1 MRLAGD
7 AVPSKVNSYPVYT
20 CMYVRNQHGVP
31 APSAPAAV
39 PASGKPVLRS
49 VFFDY
54 DDDTVM
60 AERRGKFLSLTNQE
74 GLLFMRQRGYEHVQ
88 KMAAEGKLDCI
99 REAAQHNAAG

>member
-1 MRLAGD
+1 MPSRQLGLYLRLQ
-7 AVPSKVNSYPVYT
+7 KKT
-20 CMYVRNQHGVP
+20 RCVRP
-31 APSAPAAV
+31 
-39 PASGKPVLRS
+39 LRLRCRARRPFGQPILHS

-88 KMAAEGKLDCI
+88 KMAEEGKLDCI
-99 REAAQHNAAG
+99 QEVALAAPENAAG